1 VDTSP
6 APAPTSP
13 PRSRPRPSGGPTF
26 RTPRFDVR
34 PWAAGDLFA
43 LHEVLGDPRVVWWD
57 EEAGPL
63 AHSQEVLDRVR
74 QATER
79 GRAGCGWF
87 AVVERVSGEVVANV
101 LLRTPTLEV
110 DGIEIG
116 WHVRVADQGRGI
128 ATEVAA
134 AAVDHAR
141 LRLGASRIIA
151 VISLGNRPS
160 ERVAA
165 KLGMQPSAPF
175 PHLGLPHRLH
185 VLDLP
190 GAGPLEPP
198 VGDRDA

>member
-6 APAPTSP
+6 LPAPSSAT
-13 PRSRPRPSGGPTF
+13 RSRPRASGGPTF
-26 RTPRFDVR
+26 RTRRFDVR
-34 PWAAGDLFA
+34 PWAADDLLA

-79 GRAGCGWF
+79 GPAGCGWF
-87 AVVERVSGEVVANV
+87 AVVERDSGEVVANV
-101 LLRTPTLEV
+101 LLRAPTLEV

-116 WHVRVADQGRGI
+116 WHVRVVDQGRGI

-134 AAVDHAR
+134 VAVDHAR
-141 LRLGASRIIA
+141 RRLRASRLVA

-165 KLGMQPSAPF
+165 KLGMRPSAPF
-175 PHLGLPHRLH
+175 PHLGLLHRLH
-185 VLDLP
+185 VLDLQ
-190 GAGPLEPP
+190 GAAAVETP